1 MRKLSRT
8 IQNGLIYFSFDC
20 DFFSNRKI
28 KVLKSNF
35 GTDGII
41 VYMYLLCEIY
51 KNGYYLKLDDD
62 YNYIISDDLNLN
74 AEKVNHIISF
84 LAEHCLFDKQLYNS
98 EKILTSK
105 GIQKRFQLAI
115 RERAKKTPRTVNNY
129 WLPDDSETVGYML
142 ASHNSEKKEDNSQN
156 YDTKKR
162 KEIKEIKSN
171 ESKEK
176 ENENKE
182 TKSLVVVVDFYKQN
196 INSDVKDIEISE
208 IQGWLEQG
216 FDEQLIIECIK
227 IAVLNNKRSTNYIS
241 GILRNMQK
249 SNIMT
254 FEDYQKSEQGKKRK
268 ENDANDRTEQYGNYY

>member
-35 GTDGII
+35 GADGII
-41 VYMYLLCEIY
+41 VYVYLLCEIY

-62 YNYIISDDLNLN
+62 YNYIISNDLNLN

-84 LAEHCLFDKQLYNS
+84 LAEHSLFDKQLYAF

-105 GIQKRFQLAI
+105 GIQKRFQIAI

-129 WLPDDSETVGYML
+129 WLLDDSETVGYIL
-142 ASHNSEKKEDNSQN
+142 ASHNSEKKGDISRN

-171 ESKEK
+171 ESKGK

-182 TKSLVVVVDFYKQN
+182 TKNLVVIVDFYKQN

-208 IQGWLEQG
+208 IQSWLEQG
-216 FDEQLIIECIK
+216 FDEPLIIECIK
-227 IAVLNNKRSTNYIS
+227 IAVLSNKRSIKYIS
-241 GILRNMQK
+241 GILNNMRK
-249 SNIMT
+249 NSIMT
-254 FEDYQKSEQGKKRK
+254 FEDYQKSKQGKKGK
-268 ENDANDRTEQYGNYY
+268 EEENNDKSEQYGTYY

>member
-1 MRKLSRT
+1 MKKLSRT

-28 KVLKSNF
+28 KILKASF

-41 VYMYLLCEIY
+41 VYVYLLCEIY
-51 KNGYYLKLDDD
+51 KNGYYLKLDSD
-62 YNYIISDDLNLN
+62 YEYIISADLNLTV
-74 AEKVNHIISF
+74 EKINSIVSF
-84 LAEHCLFDKQLYNS
+84 LAEHCLFDKQLYTS

-129 WLPDDSETVGYML
+129 WLLDTSETVGYIL
-142 ASHNSEKKEDNSQN
+142 ASHNSENKEDFSQN

-162 KEIKEIKSN
+162 KEIKENKLN
-171 ESKEK
+171 ESKGKEK
-176 ENENKE
+176 ENKE
-182 TKSLVVVVDFYKQN
+182 TKSLVVIVDFYKQN

-208 IQGWLEQG
+208 IQSWLNQG

-227 IAVLNNKRSTNYIS
+227 IAVLSNKRSIKYIS
-241 GILRNMQK
+241 GILNNMRK
-249 SNIMT
+249 NSIMT
-254 FEDYQKSEQGKKRK
+254 FEDYEKSKRGKKGKEDENDDKSEQ
-268 ENDANDRTEQYGNYY
+268 YGTYY

>member
-1 MRKLSRT
+1 MSRS

-28 KVLKSNF
+28 KVLKANF
-35 GTDGII
+35 GVDGII
-41 VYMYLLCEIY
+41 VYVYLLCEIY
-51 KNGYYLKLDDD
+51 KNGYYLKLDND
-62 YNYIISDDLNLN
+62 YGYIISDDLNLKP
-74 AEKVNHIISF
+74 EKISSVISF
-84 LAEHCLFDKQLYNS
+84 FAEHCLFDKQLFLS
-98 EKILTSK
+98 DKILTSK

-129 WLPDDSETVGYML
+129 WLLDASETVGYI
-142 ASHNSEKKEDNSQN
+142 SNDYNSRKKEDFSRN

-162 KEIKEIKSN
+162 KEIKENKLN
-171 ESKEK
+171 ESKGK

-208 IQGWLEQG
+208 IQSWLNQG

-227 IAVLNNKRSTNYIS
+227 ISVLNNKRSTNYIS
-241 GILRNMQK
+241 GILNNMRK
-249 SNIMT
+249 NSIMT
-254 FEDYQKSEQGKKRK
+254 FEDYQKPKQGKKEK
-268 ENDANDRTEQYGNYY
+268 GDVNNDQSEQYGNYY